1 MAGFLRLDNRGPS
14 RIDEHRPCHRS
25 SGQTLRSAMPVS
37 RYERIAFVA
46 SPSPEAQDA
55 LARLQKGYGNVAPE
69 SADVIVALG
78 GDGLMLQTLHRFMTS
93 GKPIYGM
100 HRGTV
105 GFLMN
110 DFRDDAL
117 VERLAAAQTTL
128 IHPLLMRV
136 RDDAGNYHEAHAI
149 NEVSVFRQTYQLARL
164 RILIDGKERLAELA
178 SDGVMVATPA
188 GSTAYNLSA
197 QGPII
202 PINASLLALTPISP
216 FRPRRWRGA
225 LLPNTA
231 HVVIEVLESDKR
243 PVAAVADHDEARD
256 VRRVE
261 VLSDR
266 TISMR
271 MLFDPGHSLEERIL
285 REQFGY

>member
-1 MAGFLRLDNRGPS
+1 MTSPK
-14 RIDEHRPCHRS
+14 
-25 SGQTLRSAMPVS
+25 
-37 RYERIAFVA
+37 RYDRIAFVA
-46 SPSPEAQDA
+46 SQTPEARE
-55 LARLQKGYGNVAPE
+55 ARGQLEKRYGDTDPAK
-69 SADVIVALG
+69 ADVIVALG
-78 GDGLMLQTLHRFMTS
+78 GDGLMLQTLHQQMHS

-110 DFRDDAL
+110 EFSTLELHA
-117 VERLAAAQTTL
+117 RLAAAKESV
-128 IHPLLMRV
+128 IHPLLMRATDV
-136 RDDAGNYHEAHAI
+136 HGVVHLHHAI
-149 NEVSVFRQTYQLARL
+149 NEVALFRQTHQAAHL
-164 RILIDGKERLAELA
+164 RILIDERERMAELSA
-178 SDGVMVATPA
+178 DGILVATPA

-202 PINASLLALTPISP
+202 PINAPLLALTPISP

-231 HVVIEVLESDKR
+231 YVVIEVLESDKR
-243 PVAAVADHDEARD
+243 PVAAVADHDEARN

-261 VLSDR
+261 VLSDK

-285 REQFGY
+285 SEQFGY

>member
-1 MAGFLRLDNRGPS
+1 MTSPK
-14 RIDEHRPCHRS
+14 
-25 SGQTLRSAMPVS
+25 
-37 RYERIAFVA
+37 RYDRIAFVA
-46 SPSPEAQDA
+46 SAGAEAQLA
-55 LARLQKGYGNVAPE
+55 LAQLVELYGNRDPDT
-69 SADVIVALG
+69 ADVVVALG
-78 GDGLMLQTLHRFMTS
+78 GDGLMLQTLHQHMRT
-93 GKPIYGM
+93 GTPIYGM

-110 DFRDDAL
+110 EFSTQEL
-117 VERLAAAQTTL
+117 IGRLAAAKESV
-128 IHPLLMRV
+128 IHPLLMRATDIDGV
-136 RDDAGNYHEAHAI
+136 IHIHHAI
-149 NEVSVFRQTYQLARL
+149 NEVALFRQTHQAAHL
-164 RILIDGKERLAELA
+164 RILIDERERMAELSA
-178 SDGVMVATPA
+178 DGILVATPA

-202 PINASLLALTPISP
+202 PINAPLLALTPISP

-231 HVVIEVLESDKR
+231 YVVIEVLESDKR
-243 PVAAVADHDEARD
+243 PVAAVADHDEARN

-261 VLSDR
+261 VLSDK

-285 REQFGY
+285 SEQFGY

>member
-1 MAGFLRLDNRGPS
+1 MTDPK
-14 RIDEHRPCHRS
+14 P
-25 SGQTLRSAMPVS
+25 
-37 RYERIAFVA
+37 YERIAFVA
-46 SPSPEAQDA
+46 SAGDEAQQA
-55 LARLQKGYGNVAPE
+55 LLQLIELYGNHDPAD
-69 SADVIVALG
+69 ADVVVALG
-78 GDGLMLQTLHRFMTS
+78 GDGLMLQTLHQQMRT

-100 HRGTV
+100 HRGTI

-110 DFRDDAL
+110 EYRAHEL
-117 VERLAAAQTTL
+117 HTRLEAAKESV
-128 IHPLLMRV
+128 IHPLLMRATDV
-136 RDDAGNYHEAHAI
+136 HGVVHLHHAI
-149 NEVSVFRQTYQLARL
+149 NEVSLFRQTYQAARL
-164 RILIDGKERLAELA
+164 RILIDERERMAELIA
-178 SDGVMVATPA
+178 DGIMVATPA

-202 PINASLLALTPISP
+202 PINAPLLAMTPICA

-231 HVVIEVLESDKR
+231 YVVIEVLEVEKR

-261 VLSDR
+261 VLSDK

-285 REQFGY
+285 SEQFGY

>member
-1 MAGFLRLDNRGPS
+1 MMSPK
-14 RIDEHRPCHRS
+14 
-25 SGQTLRSAMPVS
+25 
-37 RYERIAFVA
+37 RYDRIAFVA
-46 SPSPEAQDA
+46 SASTEAQLA
-55 LARLQKGYGNVAPE
+55 LQQLVELYGNHDPAG
-69 SADVIVALG
+69 ADVVVALG
-78 GDGLMLQTLHRFMTS
+78 GDGLMLQTLHQQMRS

-110 DFRDDAL
+110 EFATQDLHA
-117 VERLAAAQTTL
+117 RLAAAKQSV
-128 IHPLLMRV
+128 IHPLLMRAIDV
-136 RDDAGNYHEAHAI
+136 HGTVHIHHAI
-149 NEVSVFRQTYQLARL
+149 NEVALFRQTHQAARL
-164 RILIDGKERLAELA
+164 RILIDERERMAELIA
-178 SDGVMVATPA
+178 DGVLVATPA
-188 GSTAYNLSA
+188 GSTAYNLSV

-202 PINASLLALTPISP
+202 PINAPLLALTPISP

-231 HVVIEVLESDKR
+231 YVVIEVLESDKR

-261 VLSDR
+261 VLSDK

-285 REQFGY
+285 SEQFGV

>member
-1 MAGFLRLDNRGPS
+1 M
-14 RIDEHRPCHRS
+14 IRS
-25 SGQTLRSAMPVS
+25 PQ
-37 RYERIAFVA
+37 RYDRIAFVA
-46 SPSPEAQDA
+46 SAGVEAQQA
-55 LARLQKGYGNVAPE
+55 LAQLTELYGNCDP
-69 SADVIVALG
+69 SQADVVVALG
-78 GDGLMLQTLHRFMTS
+78 GDGLMLQTLHEHMRT

-110 DFRDDAL
+110 EFSAHDLRA
-117 VERLAAAQTTL
+117 RLAAARESL
-128 IHPLLMRV
+128 INPLLMRATDV
-136 RDDAGNYHEAHAI
+136 HDVVHIHHAI
-149 NEVSVFRQTYQLARL
+149 NEVALFRQTNQGAKL
-164 RILIDGKERLAELA
+164 RILIDEQERMPELIA
-178 SDGVMVATPA
+178 DGILVSTPA
-188 GSTAYNLSA
+188 GSTAYNLSV
-197 QGPII
+197 QGPIL
-202 PINASLLALTPISP
+202 PINAALLALTPISA

-231 HVVIEVLESDKR
+231 YVIVEALEVEKR
-243 PVAAVADHDEARD
+243 PVAAAADHDEVRD
-256 VRRVE
+256 IRRVE